1 MKPKSCDTFV
11 ALPPAT
17 AGGCTIF
24 GKNSDRPSSE
34 VQEVIYVPAA
44 DHPKG
49 STVQV
54 RPRLSSETCL
64 DLLGIF
70 IWSFGDAVISFDIM
84 SCYLESVSPH
94 N

>member
-49 STVQV
+49 ATVQV
-54 RPRLSSETCL
+54 RPH
-64 DLLGIF
+64 I
-70 IWSFGDAVISFDIM
+70 
-84 SCYLESVSPH
+84 ESGLALI
-94 N
+94 